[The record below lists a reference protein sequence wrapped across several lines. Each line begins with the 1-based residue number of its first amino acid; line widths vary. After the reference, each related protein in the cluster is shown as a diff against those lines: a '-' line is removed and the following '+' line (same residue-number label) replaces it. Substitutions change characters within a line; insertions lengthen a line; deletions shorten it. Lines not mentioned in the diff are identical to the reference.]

1 MVDHPHL
8 EELVDAAREV
18 AKRAHAPYSNFRVG
32 AAVLAADGSVHVG
45 CNVENAAYGST
56 ICAEVNAV
64 TTAIAHGATELVA
77 IGVAALD
84 GENVYPCGNC
94 RQVMREFGIDT
105 VVVETTDGPRTY
117 SSDDLFP
124 HSFGPED
131 LGEREPPG
139 VNSP

>member
-1 MVDHPHL
+1 MADGPTF
-8 EELVDAAREV
+8 EALVEAAREV

-56 ICAEVNAV
+56 ICAEVNAI
-64 TTAIAHGATELVA
+64 TTAVSQGATELVA

-84 GENVYPCGNC
+84 GDDVYPCGNC
-94 RQVMREFGIDT
+94 RQVMREFGIDN
-105 VVVETTDGPRTY
+105 VLVETTEGTKTY
-117 SSDDLFP
+117 SAGELFP

-131 LGEREPPG
+131 LGH
-139 VNSP
+139 S